1 MSQAQA
7 PLLGTMYTA
16 PSQISTDHPPCVYVL
31 VDPRWPSAPRYV
43 GSSRALRE
51 RLRGHQKHG
60 ATRNPE
66 FAAWVQQ
73 LAAEGVRPALR
84 VVVTFDSEASARRA
98 EWRIQRRWERLGLP
112 LVSKVTAPVEDYH
125 LTWAGARARLARHWP
140 EAPWAA

>member
-1 MSQAQA
+1 
-7 PLLGTMYTA
+7 
-16 PSQISTDHPPCVYVL
+16 
-31 VDPRWPSAPRYV
+31 V

-84 VVVTFDSEASARRA
+84 VVV
-98 EWRIQRRWERLGLP
+98 IQRRWERLGLP
-112 LVSKVTAPVEDYH
+112 LLSKVTAPVEDYH
-125 LTWAGARARLARHWP
+125 LTWAGARARLARHWS
-140 EAPWAA
+140 EAPCAA

>member
-1 MSQAQA
+1 
-7 PLLGTMYTA
+7 
-16 PSQISTDHPPCVYVL
+16 
-31 VDPRWPSAPRYV
+31 V

-112 LVSKVTAPVEDYH
+112 LLSKVTAPVEDYH
-125 LTWAGARARLARHWP
+125 LTWAGARARLARHWS